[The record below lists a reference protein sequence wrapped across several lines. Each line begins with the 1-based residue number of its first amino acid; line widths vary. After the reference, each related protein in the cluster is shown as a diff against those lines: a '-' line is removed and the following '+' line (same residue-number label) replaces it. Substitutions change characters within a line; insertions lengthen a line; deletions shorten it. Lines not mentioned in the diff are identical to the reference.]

1 MEFRVETFRTESI
14 KPSSPTPLHLRSFE
28 LSILDQMTPAFY
40 IPLIFWY
47 TGNAAADENSLEA
60 EEISHRLKKSLSET
74 LTRFYPFAGR
84 INGCL
89 VDCNDDGVDYIEAR
103 VNCVLRDILNPPDG
117 EFLREFLPIQWESNE
132 AGTGRLLLVK
142 VTFFECGGMAIGV
155 SISHKIADVY
165 TLGKLVNT
173 WAALTRD
180 SSEGAVFP
188 EFGCAASF
196 LPQPKDF
203 SFTIPAMKFKHE
215 KAVMRRFVFD
225 APKIPM
231 LKARAGSATVPQPTR
246 VEAVV
251 ALIWKTAMTSS
262 PLPLPLPSMLR
273 QVVNLR
279 KRLNPPLHDNAVG
292 YLVSYFTVESPENS
306 EAELQGLVK
315 RLRDGIGEFSENYV
329 KKLEG
334 SDAISTI
341 FEAAKEVGNL
351 SGRDDIK
358 FYNSLSWCRFGV
370 YEADFGWG
378 KPIWVSL
385 ASASGEAPGIFVLLD
400 ARDGGIEAWVSL
412 NEEEMGTFQIQRN
425 EELLTFASMDPCV
438 HC

>member
-1 MEFRVETFRTESI
+1 MEFRVETFDTESI

-47 TGNAAADENSLEA
+47 TQNAASDESSLEA
-60 EEISHRLKKSLSET
+60 EEISRRLKKSLSET

-103 VNCVLRDILNPPDG
+103 VNCVLRDILKPPNG
-117 EFLREFLPIQWESNE
+117 EFLREFLPIQKDSNE

-173 WAALTRD
+173 WAALTRG
-180 SSEGAVFP
+180 SSEAAVFP

-196 LPQPKDF
+196 LPPPKDF
-203 SFTIPAMKFKHE
+203 SFTTPAMKFKHE

-225 APKIPM
+225 APKISM
-231 LKARAGSATVPQPTR
+231 LKARAASATVPQPTR

-262 PLPLPLPSMLR
+262 PLPLPSVLR

-279 KRLNPPLHDNAVG
+279 KRLNPPLPDNAVG
-292 YLVSYFTVESPENS
+292 YLVSYFTVKSSENS
-306 EAELQGLVK
+306 EAELQALVK

-329 KKLEG
+329 KKLQG

-370 YEADFGWG
+370 YEADFGWR

-385 ASASGEAPGIFVLLD
+385 AGASSKAPDIFVLLD

-412 NEEEMGTFQIQRN
+412 NEEEMGSFQRN
-425 EELLTFASMDPCV
+425 EELLAFASMDPCV